1 MPRSA
6 AFDEYL
12 TGQLKDSKLAE
23 QYLKTALEDDD
34 PRVFLQALRRVAQAR
49 GIAKVAAK
57 SKLNRESMYRML
69 STRGN
74 PSLRSLGA
82 LLDSLGFRLTVQS
95 KDAA

>member
-1 MPRSA
+1 MPRSVP
-6 AFDEYL
+6 FDEYL
-12 TGQLKDSKLAE
+12 TRQLKDSKLAE
-23 QYLKTALEDDD
+23 EYLKAALQNDD
-34 PRVFLQALRRVAQAR
+34 PRVFLQALRNVAQAR

>member
-1 MPRSA
+1 MPRSV
-6 AFDEYL
+6 AFDEHL
-12 TGQLKDSKLAE
+12 TGHLKDSKLAE
-23 QYLKTALEDDD
+23 AYLKDALEDDD
-34 PRVFLQALRRVAQAR
+34 PRVFLQALRNVAQAR

-95 KDAA
+95 KYAA